1 MQFKYRW
8 WGKGDLDAS
17 IGIFFDGF
25 SKILSATGIML
36 LVFGMPADIVLGK
49 IVPGVGL
56 AIFAG
61 NLWYFYE
68 AWALARQERRQ
79 DVTAQPF
86 GIGASQLTGWLYLI
100 MGPVYW
106 QTGDAELAFQVGL
119 AASLIGGMIEVLGG
133 FIGRW
138 IVKVVPHSALT
149 GNMDSSALVWL
160 SFVGIAMVFDKPV
173 YALLPFCMVIIDYLG
188 KADRRFQKLPTGVI
202 AVVLGAVIAWSC
214 GYLTWDNFTASFQD
228 LGFYPPTFCGGDIL
242 QGIRGIVPFL
252 PVIIP
257 LQINNFLSTLQGIE
271 AAKAVGDS
279 YPERRSMVMDG
290 CSTMLGS
297 LFGNPLAVGLY
308 WGYPGWKK
316 MGSGTGYH
324 LGIVVLYALVGLTG
338 LSAIITA
345 FIPEAVVLP
354 ILVFVGISSYSQAF
368 EVVTKKYY
376 PAVIMASLPVVM
388 DFIMDNVAEGK
399 LAGFSAFDNGSAFVG
414 LLVGCVFVFI
424 IDNDWL
430 KASITNVV
438 ALALT
443 GIGMIHSP
451 GLLFTE
457 SYSPNLGFVAVYCV
471 LIAGFL
477 VLHLIKF
484 NQKAHQADLE
494 AEKAAALAA
503 AKQE

>member
-1 MQFKYRW
+1 MRAPNAR
-8 WGKGDLDAS
+8 DTALRV
-17 IGIFFDGF
+17 
-25 SKILSATGIML
+25 
-36 LVFGMPADIVLGK
+36 LVSCRT
-49 IVPGVGL
+49 
-56 AIFAG
+56 AG
-61 NLWYFYE
+61 
-68 AWALARQERRQ
+68 AWADAALRAQLRRDGLSGPEAALCSRIVYGVMQ
-79 DVTAQPF
+79 NRLLLDFYLGAYCSQKVDHLQPPLLEILR
-86 GIGASQLTGWLYLI
+86 IGAYQILFLDKI
-100 MGPVYW
+100 
-106 QTGDAELAFQVGL
+106 
-119 AASLIGGMIEVLGG
+119 
-133 FIGRW
+133 
-138 IVKVVPHSALT
+138 PHSAAVNQAVEQAKECGDT
-149 GNMDSSALVWL
+149 FFTTTKPLVL
-160 SFVGIAMVFDKPV
+160 A
-173 YALLPFCMVIIDYLG
+173 
-188 KADRRFQKLPTGVI
+188 GV
-202 AVVLGAVIAWSC
+202 S
-214 GYLTWDNFTASFQD
+214 
-228 LGFYPPTFCGGDIL
+228 
-242 QGIRGIVPFL
+242 
-252 PVIIP
+252 
-257 LQINNFLSTLQGIE
+257 
-271 AAKAVGDS
+271 
-279 YPERRSMVMDG
+279 SMVG
-290 CSTMLGS
+290 A

-430 KASITNVV
+430 KAPITNVV

-471 LIAGFL
+471 LIVGFL

>member
-138 IVKVVPHSALT
+138 IVKVVPHSALM
-149 GNMDSSALVWL
+149 GNMASSALVWL

-173 YALLPFCMVIIDYLG
+173 YALLPFCMVIIVFSLNEVI
-188 KADRRFQKLPTGVI
+188 TGI
-202 AVVLGAVIAWSC
+202 QAVEQAKECGDTFFTTTKPLVLC
-214 GYLTWDNFTASFQD
+214 GVA
-228 LGFYPPTFCGGDIL
+228 
-242 QGIRGIVPFL
+242 
-252 PVIIP
+252 
-257 LQINNFLSTLQGIE
+257 
-271 AAKAVGDS
+271 
-279 YPERRSMVMDG
+279 SMVG
-290 CSTMLGS
+290 A

-324 LGIVVLYALVGLTG
+324 LGIVGLYALVGLTG

-368 EVVTKKYY
+368 EVVSKKYY

-399 LAGFSAFDNGSAFVG
+399 LEGFWAFDPGSAFVG

-424 IDNDWL
+424 IDNAWL
-430 KASITNVV
+430 KAAVTNVV
-438 ALALT
+438 ALGLT
-443 GIGMIHSP
+443 GIGMIHSQ
-451 GLLFTE
+451 GLLFTDT
-457 SYSPNLGFVAVYCV
+457 YAPDLGFVAAYCV
-471 LIAGFL
+471 LAAAFL
-477 VLHLIKF
+477 VMHFIKF

-494 AEKAAALAA
+494 AEKAAALEA
-503 AKQE
+503 AKNQ

>member
-138 IVKVVPHSALT
+138 IVKVVPHSALM
-149 GNMDSSALVWL
+149 GNMASSALVWL

-338 LSAIITA
+338 RSAIITA

-368 EVVTKKYY
+368 EVVSKKYY
-376 PAVIMASLPVVM
+376 PAVIMASMPVVM

-399 LAGFSAFDNGSAFVG
+399 LEGFWAFDPGSAFVG

-424 IDNDWL
+424 IDNAWL
-430 KASITNVV
+430 KAAVTNVV
-438 ALALT
+438 ALSLT
-443 GIGMIHSP
+443 GIGMIHSQ
-451 GLLFTE
+451 GLLFTGT
-457 SYSPNLGFVAVYCV
+457 YAPDLGFVAAYCV
-471 LIAGFL
+471 LAAAFL
-477 VLHLIKF
+477 VMHFIKF

-494 AEKAAALAA
+494 AEKAAALEA
-503 AKQE
+503 AKNQ

>member
-138 IVKVVPHSALT
+138 IVKVVPHSALM
-149 GNMDSSALVWL
+149 GNMASSALVWL

-324 LGIVVLYALVGLTG
+324 LGIVGLYALVGLTG

-368 EVVTKKYY
+368 EVVSKKYY

-399 LAGFSAFDNGSAFVG
+399 LEGFWAFDPGSAFVG

-424 IDNDWL
+424 IDNAWL
-430 KASITNVV
+430 KAAVTNVV
-438 ALALT
+438 ALGLT
-443 GIGMIHSP
+443 GIGMIHSQ
-451 GLLFTE
+451 GLLFTGT
-457 SYSPNLGFVAVYCV
+457 YAPDLGFVAAYCV
-471 LIAGFL
+471 LAAAFL
-477 VLHLIKF
+477 VMHFIKF

-494 AEKAAALAA
+494 AEKAAALEA
-503 AKQE
+503 AKNQ

>member
-138 IVKVVPHSALT
+138 IVKVVPHSALM
-149 GNMDSSALVWL
+149 GNMASSALVWL

-173 YALLPFCMVIIDYLG
+173 YALLPFCMVIIVFSLNEVI
-188 KADRRFQKLPTGVI
+188 TGI
-202 AVVLGAVIAWSC
+202 QAVEQAKECGDTFFTTTKPLVLC
-214 GYLTWDNFTASFQD
+214 GVA
-228 LGFYPPTFCGGDIL
+228 
-242 QGIRGIVPFL
+242 
-252 PVIIP
+252 
-257 LQINNFLSTLQGIE
+257 
-271 AAKAVGDS
+271 
-279 YPERRSMVMDG
+279 SMVG
-290 CSTMLGS
+290 A

-324 LGIVVLYALVGLTG
+324 LGIVGLYALVGLTG

-368 EVVTKKYY
+368 EVVSKKYY
-376 PAVIMASLPVVM
+376 PAVIMASMPVVM

-399 LAGFSAFDNGSAFVG
+399 LEGFWAFDPGSAFVG

-424 IDNDWL
+424 IDNAWL
-430 KASITNVV
+430 KAAVTNVV
-438 ALALT
+438 ALGLT
-443 GIGMIHSP
+443 GIGMIHSQ
-451 GLLFTE
+451 GLLFTGT
-457 SYSPNLGFVAVYCV
+457 YAPDLGFVAAYCV
-471 LIAGFL
+471 LAAAFL
-477 VLHLIKF
+477 VMHFIKF

-494 AEKAAALAA
+494 AEKAAALEA
-503 AKQE
+503 AKNQ

>member
-1 MQFKYRW
+1 MQFKCRW
-8 WGKGDLDAS
+8 WGKGDRDAS

-138 IVKVVPHSALT
+138 IVKVVPHSALM
-149 GNMDSSALVWL
+149 GNMASSALVWL

-188 KADRRFQKLPTGVI
+188 KADRRFQKLPTGVV

-324 LGIVVLYALVGLTG
+324 LGIVGLYALVGLTG

-368 EVVTKKYY
+368 EVVSKKYY
-376 PAVIMASLPVVM
+376 PAVIMASMPVVM

-399 LAGFSAFDNGSAFVG
+399 LEGFWAFDPGSAFVG

-424 IDNDWL
+424 IDNAWL
-430 KASITNVV
+430 KAAVTNVV
-438 ALALT
+438 ALGLT
-443 GIGMIHSP
+443 GIGMIHSQ
-451 GLLFTE
+451 GLLFTGT
-457 SYSPNLGFVAVYCV
+457 YAPDLGFVAAYCV
-471 LIAGFL
+471 LAAAFL
-477 VLHLIKF
+477 VMHFIKF

-494 AEKAAALAA
+494 AEKAAALEA
-503 AKQE
+503 AKNQ

>member
-119 AASLIGGMIEVLGG
+119 AASLLGGMIEVLGG

-138 IVKVVPHSALT
+138 IVKVVPHSALM
-149 GNMDSSALVWL
+149 GNMASSALVWL

-368 EVVTKKYY
+368 EVVSKKYY
-376 PAVIMASLPVVM
+376 PAVIMASMPVVM

-399 LAGFSAFDNGSAFVG
+399 LEGFWAFDPGSAFVG

-424 IDNDWL
+424 IDNAWL
-430 KASITNVV
+430 KAAVTNVV
-438 ALALT
+438 ALSLT
-443 GIGMIHSP
+443 GIGMIHSQ
-451 GLLFTE
+451 GLLFTGT
-457 SYSPNLGFVAVYCV
+457 YAPDLGFVAAYCV
-471 LIAGFL
+471 LAAAFL
-477 VLHLIKF
+477 VMHFIKF

-494 AEKAAALAA
+494 AEKAAALEA
-503 AKQE
+503 AKNQ

>member
-1 MQFKYRW
+1 MQFKCRW
-8 WGKGDLDAS
+8 WGKGDRDAS

-138 IVKVVPHSALT
+138 IVKVVPHSALM
-149 GNMDSSALVWL
+149 GNMASSALVWL

-173 YALLPFCMVIIDYLG
+173 YALLPFLPIIIVFSLNEVI
-188 KADRRFQKLPTGVI
+188 TGI
-202 AVVLGAVIAWSC
+202 QAVEQAKECGDTFFTTTKPLVLC
-214 GYLTWDNFTASFQD
+214 GVA
-228 LGFYPPTFCGGDIL
+228 
-242 QGIRGIVPFL
+242 
-252 PVIIP
+252 
-257 LQINNFLSTLQGIE
+257 
-271 AAKAVGDS
+271 
-279 YPERRSMVMDG
+279 SMVG
-290 CSTMLGS
+290 A

-316 MGSGTGYH
+316 MGSGAGYH
-324 LGIVVLYALVGLTG
+324 LGIVGLYALVGLTG

-368 EVVTKKYY
+368 EVVSKKYY
-376 PAVIMASLPVVM
+376 PAVIMASMPVVM

-399 LAGFSAFDNGSAFVG
+399 LEGFWAFDPGSAFVG

-424 IDNDWL
+424 IDNAWL
-430 KASITNVV
+430 KAAVTNVV
-438 ALALT
+438 ALGLT
-443 GIGMIHSP
+443 GIGMIHSQ
-451 GLLFTE
+451 GLLFTGT
-457 SYSPNLGFVAVYCV
+457 YAPDLGFVAAYCV
-471 LIAGFL
+471 LAAAFL
-477 VLHLIKF
+477 VMHFIKF

-494 AEKAAALAA
+494 AEKAAALEA
-503 AKQE
+503 AKNQ

>member
-138 IVKVVPHSALT
+138 IVKVVPHSALM
-149 GNMDSSALVWL
+149 GNMASSALVWL

-242 QGIRGIVPFL
+242 KGIRGIVPFL

-324 LGIVVLYALVGLTG
+324 LGIVGLYALVGLTG

-368 EVVTKKYY
+368 EVVSKKYY

-388 DFIMDNVAEGK
+388 DFIMDNVAAGK
-399 LAGFSAFDNGSAFVG
+399 LEGFWAFDPGSAFVG

-424 IDNDWL
+424 IDNAWL
-430 KASITNVV
+430 KAAVTNVV
-438 ALALT
+438 ALGLT
-443 GIGMIHSP
+443 GIGMIHSQ
-451 GLLFTE
+451 GLLFTGT
-457 SYSPNLGFVAVYCV
+457 YAPDLGFVAAYCV
-471 LIAGFL
+471 LAAAFL
-477 VLHLIKF
+477 VMHFIKF

-494 AEKAAALAA
+494 AEKAAALEA
-503 AKQE
+503 AKNQ

>member
-1 MQFKYRW
+1 MTYAFNSGNQAVEQAKEC
-8 WGKGDLDAS
+8 GDT
-17 IGIFFDGF
+17 FFTTT
-25 SKILSATGIML
+25 KP
-36 LVFGMPADIVLGK
+36 LVLA
-49 IVPGVGL
+49 GV
-56 AIFAG
+56 
-61 NLWYFYE
+61 
-68 AWALARQERRQ
+68 
-79 DVTAQPF
+79 
-86 GIGASQLTGWLYLI
+86 S
-100 MGPVYW
+100 
-106 QTGDAELAFQVGL
+106 
-119 AASLIGGMIEVLGG
+119 
-133 FIGRW
+133 
-138 IVKVVPHSALT
+138 
-149 GNMDSSALVWL
+149 
-160 SFVGIAMVFDKPV
+160 
-173 YALLPFCMVIIDYLG
+173 
-188 KADRRFQKLPTGVI
+188 
-202 AVVLGAVIAWSC
+202 
-214 GYLTWDNFTASFQD
+214 
-228 LGFYPPTFCGGDIL
+228 
-242 QGIRGIVPFL
+242 
-252 PVIIP
+252 
-257 LQINNFLSTLQGIE
+257 
-271 AAKAVGDS
+271 
-279 YPERRSMVMDG
+279 SMVG
-290 CSTMLGS
+290 A

-345 FIPEAVVLP
+345 FIPEAVVLA

-368 EVVTKKYY
+368 EVGTKKYY

-414 LLVGCVFVFI
+414 LLVGCVFMFI

-471 LIAGFL
+471 LIVGFL

-494 AEKAAALAA
+494 AEKATALAA